1 MAGEKQF
8 EKKVERYLESVGI
21 YQNTTRSQSYTTEL
35 RGRFF
40 KVWGGG
46 YQSAGVPDLI
56 VCANGVF
63 ISIELKNVTGRPSD
77 LQKRNTD
84 LINQAGGLGV
94 ILYPSGFNQF
104 KTIIEE
110 VLFCNSLTAGLAH
123 SYETLSSTDCG
134 ILKS

>member
-35 RGRFF
+35 RGWFF

-63 ISIELKNVTGRPSD
+63 ISIELKNVSGRPSE
-77 LQKRNTD
+77 LQKRNTE
-84 LINQAGGLGV
+84 LINQAEGLGI
-94 ILYPSGFNQF
+94 ILYPSGFNKF
-104 KTIIEE
+104 KMIIEE
-110 VLFCNSLTAGLAH
+110 VLVCNSRTAGLVH
-123 SYETLSSTDCG
+123 SRETLSNTDYG
-134 ILKS
+134 ILKN